1 LSESPGIAAGAPVEV
16 GELRMHV
23 VDRGTGHPLLL
34 LHGLGADHSVWRHQL
49 AAFAG
54 GHRCIAPDTRGAG
67 RSSRPPEEYSIELF
81 ADDVAALCARL
92 GVEHA
97 HVIGQSQGGMIAQ
110 QLAARHPQ
118 LVDGIVLV
126 GTSGRA
132 VAPAERPLG
141 PVEAAASSGGM
152 AAVAPLVRD
161 LVYTPEFQRTHA
173 AEVEAFA
180 QVLAACDPADVVA
193 KLRASATLDHTAL
206 LPTLDVPALVV
217 AGSHDGVFPLEH
229 STLLAELLPAAQLV
243 VFEDSGHQPH
253 VDHPVEFNR
262 VVGEFL
268 AAHPC
273 TRSAR

>member
-1 LSESPGIAAGAPVEV
+1 MSEPAGMSVEL

-23 VDRGTGHPLLL
+23 ADRGTGHPLLL

-49 AAFAG
+49 EAFAG
-54 GHRCIAPDTRGAG
+54 EHRCVAPDTRGAG
-67 RSSRPPEEYSIELF
+67 RSSRPPEGYSIELF

-92 GVEHA
+92 DVAHA

-118 LVDGIVLV
+118 LVDGLVHV

-141 PVEAAASSGGM
+141 PVEAAALDGGM

-161 LVYTPEFQRTHA
+161 LVYTREFQRAHP
-173 AEVEAFA
+173 AEVDAFGR
-180 QVLAACDPADVVA
+180 VLAACDPADVVA
-193 KLRASATLDHTAL
+193 KLRASATLDHTDL
-206 LPTLDVPALVV
+206 LPTLEVPALVV
-217 AGSHDGVFPLEH
+217 AGRHDGVFPLEH

-243 VFEDSGHQPH
+243 VFDDSGHQPH
-253 VDHPVEFNR
+253 VDQPAEFNR

-273 TRSAR
+273 RRSAR